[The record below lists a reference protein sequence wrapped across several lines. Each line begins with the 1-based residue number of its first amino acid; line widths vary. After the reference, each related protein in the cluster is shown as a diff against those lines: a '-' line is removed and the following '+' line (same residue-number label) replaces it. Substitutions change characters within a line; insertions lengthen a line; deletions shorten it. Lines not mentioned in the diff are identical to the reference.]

1 MPIFGDNYM
10 QEHNILPYLWE
21 NEIKDKRVLKYLD
34 KDRLAT
40 IIVDGGVWWYE
51 LSNSRDTLPK
61 YVFEY
66 FKKLLTKDGKKWLF
80 YI

>member
-1 MPIFGDNYM
+1 M

-51 LSNSRDTLPK
+51 LTNSGDIIPQ

-66 FKKLLTKDGKKWLF
+66 FKKLLAKGGKSWL
-80 YI
+80 YER